1 MESISSVLSEAVR
14 RFTRRAYV
22 RDADVEALVRDI
34 QRSLLKADVPVDLVK
49 ELSDGMREAASKE
62 SPGLSKKDVVVKSV
76 YEGLVKLVGGEQ
88 VQVKVDKKPAVWLFV
103 GIQGFG
109 KTTSLAKLALLYK
122 EKGSRVA
129 VVCADTFRP
138 GALEQ
143 IRTLLAGKDIQVVG
157 GSVGDDPATLLKHT
171 TEELRNSKPSPDII
185 MVDTAGR
192 HKTQDSLM
200 QELSEIVRVAKPDA
214 TFLVVDAALGQAARS
229 QAEAFNSLAPI
240 GYVVV
245 TKMDGTARGGG
256 ALAAVASTGA
266 KIAFIGTGEKT
277 SELRQFNPTE
287 YISDLM
293 GVPDLKT
300 ILERVSRSM
309 GAMGADRVKAFALG
323 RFTLEEFVD
332 QMEEVTKGDM
342 ASMLLKLLPTGAKV
356 PKETKKMTEQK
367 VKVWRSVLNSMNKEE
382 RNDPSLMDQSR
393 IRRVAVGSGRSEKE
407 VRELFQQY
415 KNSRKMVKRVR
426 GMRGLKGLA

>member
-109 KTTSLAKLALLYK
+109 KTTSLAKLALLYE

-192 HKTQDSLM
+192 HKTQDSMM

-393 IRRVAVGSGRSEKE
+393 IRRVAVGSGRSERE

>member
-1 MESISSVLSEAVR
+1 LESISSVLSEAVR

-109 KTTSLAKLALLYK
+109 KTTSLAKLALLYE

-266 KIAFIGTGEKT
+266 KIAFIGTGEKI

-393 IRRVAVGSGRSEKE
+393 IRRVAVGSGRSERE
-407 VRELFQQY
+407 VRELLQQY

>member
-109 KTTSLAKLALLYK
+109 KTTSLAKLALLYE

-192 HKTQDSLM
+192 HKTQDSMM

-266 KIAFIGTGEKT
+266 KIAFIGTGEKI

-393 IRRVAVGSGRSEKE
+393 IRRVAVGSGRSERE

>member
-1 MESISSVLSEAVR
+1 LESISSVLSEAVR

-109 KTTSLAKLALLYK
+109 KTTSLAKLALLYE

-266 KIAFIGTGEKT
+266 KIAFIGTGEKI

-393 IRRVAVGSGRSEKE
+393 IRRVAVGSGRSERE

>member
-1 MESISSVLSEAVR
+1 LESISSALSEAVR

-22 RDADVEALVRDI
+22 RDADVEALIRDI

-49 ELSDGMREAASKE
+49 ELSDGMREATSQE
-62 SPGLSKKDVVVKSV
+62 SPGLSRKDVVVKSV

-88 VQVKVDKKPAVWLFV
+88 VQVKLDKKPAVWLFV

-109 KTTSLAKLALLYK
+109 KTTSLAKMALLYAA
-122 EKGSRVA
+122 KGDKVA

-138 GALEQ
+138 GAIEQ
-143 IRTLLAGKDIQVVG
+143 IRTLLADKDIQVVG
-157 GSVGDDPATLLKHT
+157 GSVGDDPAALLKKA
-171 TEELRNSKPSPDII
+171 TEELRGSKPPPDII

-200 QELSEIVRVAKPDA
+200 QELSGIVRVAKPDA

-229 QAEAFNSLAPI
+229 QAEAFNSVAPI

-277 SELRQFNPTE
+277 SELRPFNPTE

-309 GAMGADRVKAFALG
+309 GAMGTDRIKAFASG

-342 ASMLLKLLPTGAKV
+342 ASMLLKFLPVGAKV
-356 PKETKKMTEQK
+356 PKEVKKMSEQK
-367 VKVWRSVLNSMNKEE
+367 VKAWRSILDSMNKEE
-382 RNDPSLMDQSR
+382 RGEPSLMDQSR

-407 VRELFQQY
+407 VRELLQQY
-415 KNSRKMVKRVR
+415 KNSKKMVKRVR
-426 GMRGLKGLA
+426 GMRGLRGLA

>member
-109 KTTSLAKLALLYK
+109 KTTSLAKLALLYE

-266 KIAFIGTGEKT
+266 KIAFIGTGEKI

-393 IRRVAVGSGRSEKE
+393 IRRVAVGSGRSERE

>member
-22 RDADVEALVRDI
+22 RDADVEALVHDI

-109 KTTSLAKLALLYK
+109 KTTSLAKLALLYE

-393 IRRVAVGSGRSEKE
+393 IRRVAVGSGRSERE
-407 VRELFQQY
+407 VRELLQQY

>member
-1 MESISSVLSEAVR
+1 LESISSALSEAVR
-14 RFTRRAYV
+14 RFTRRSYV
-22 RDADVEALVRDI
+22 RDADVEALIRDI

-49 ELSDGMREAASKE
+49 ELSDGMRGAASKE

-76 YEGLVKLVGGEQ
+76 YEGLVKLVGGEP
-88 VQVKVDKKPAVWLFV
+88 VQVKVDKKPTVWLFV

-122 EKGSRVA
+122 GKGNRVA

-143 IRTLLAGKDIQVVG
+143 IRTLLAGTGIQVVG
-157 GSVGDDPATLLKHT
+157 GSVGDNPTTLLKRA
-171 TEELRNSKPSPDII
+171 TEELSNSKPPPDVI

-192 HKTQDSLM
+192 HKTQDGLM
-200 QELSEIVRVAKPDA
+200 RELSEIVKIAKPDA
-214 TFLVVDAALGQAARS
+214 TFLVVDAAIGQAARS

-266 KIAFIGTGEKT
+266 KIAFVGTGEKT
-277 SELRQFNPTE
+277 SELRPFNPTE

-300 ILERVSRSM
+300 ILDRISRAM
-309 GAMGADRVKAFALG
+309 GAMGADRAKAFALG

-332 QMEEVTKGDM
+332 QMEEVTKGDI
-342 ASMLLKLLPTGAKV
+342 ASMILKFLPTGAKV
-356 PKETKKMTEQK
+356 PKEMKKMTEQK

-382 RNDPSLMDQSR
+382 RNDPSMMDQSR
-393 IRRVAVGSGRSEKE
+393 IRRVAIGSGRSERE
-407 VRELFQQY
+407 VRELLQQY

-426 GMRGLKGLA
+426 GMRGLKGFA

>member
-1 MESISSVLSEAVR
+1 LESISSVLSEAVR

-109 KTTSLAKLALLYK
+109 KTTSLAKLALLYE

-192 HKTQDSLM
+192 HKTQDSMM

-393 IRRVAVGSGRSEKE
+393 IRRVAVGSGRSERE

>member
-109 KTTSLAKLALLYK
+109 KTTSLAKLALLYE

-192 HKTQDSLM
+192 HKTQDSMM

-393 IRRVAVGSGRSEKE
+393 IRRVAVGSGRSERE
-407 VRELFQQY
+407 VRELLQQY

>member
-109 KTTSLAKLALLYK
+109 KTTSLAKLALLY
-122 EKGSRVA
+122 EGKGSRVA

-407 VRELFQQY
+407 VRELLQQY

>member
-1 MESISSVLSEAVR
+1 M
-14 RFTRRAYV
+14 
-22 RDADVEALVRDI
+22 RDADVETLIRDI

-49 ELSDGMREAASKE
+49 ELSEGMREEASKE
-62 SPGLSKKDVVVKSV
+62 SPDLSKKDVVVKSV
-76 YEGLVKLVGGEQ
+76 YDGLVKLVGGEQ
-88 VQVKVDKKPAVWLFV
+88 VQVKLDRKPAVWLFV

-109 KTTSLAKLALLYK
+109 KTTSLAKMALLYAAR
-122 EKGSRVA
+122 GNRVA

-143 IRTLLAGKDIQVVG
+143 IRTLLADKDVRVVG
-157 GSVGDDPATLLKHT
+157 GSVGDDPTVLLRRATGELKYS
-171 TEELRNSKPSPDII
+171 EPPPDII

-214 TFLVVDAALGQAARS
+214 TFLVVDAGLGQAARS
-229 QAEAFNSLAPI
+229 QAEAFNSIAPI

-293 GVPDLKT
+293 GIPDLKT

-309 GAMGADRVKAFALG
+309 GTMGADRVKAFALG

-342 ASMLLKLLPTGAKV
+342 TSMLLKLLPVGAKI
-356 PKETKKMTEQK
+356 PKEMKKMSEQR
-367 VKVWRSVLNSMNKEE
+367 VRAWRSVLDSMNKEE
-382 RNDPSLMDQSR
+382 REDPSLMDQSR

-407 VRELFQQY
+407 VRDLLQQY
-415 KNSRKMVKRVR
+415 KNSKKMVRRVR